1 MGTSFGDDTVSRI
14 RSMADIVEVV
24 SGRVSLKKAGR
35 SFLGLCPFHSEKTP
49 SFTVNPVKQFFHCF
63 GCGEGGDIFD
73 FVMKS
78 EGLSFPEAVASLG
91 ERYGIQVEAYSGGAA
106 KTARS
111 ERETLFSANRQA
123 ADFFSASLKAP
134 GGAKALEY
142 LEKRG
147 VGQRAVEAF
156 GLGFAP
162 AGWHNLDLYLKN
174 RGVSEK
180 VMDRAGLS
188 SKSETGKTYDRFRD
202 RLMFPIT
209 DLRGQITGFGGR
221 TMTDE
226 TPKYLNSPQTPVY
239 DKKRVLYG
247 IRQASEAVR
256 RERAIYV
263 VEGYLDVIALW
274 EAGIE
279 NAVATCGTAL
289 SAEHVRQ
296 LKHLADNIVLVFDA
310 DRAGISAAVRSL
322 PIFSAEGAQARVLA
336 LDPGH
341 DPDTFVRAHGSEAFL
356 ILAKNAVD
364 LVQFI
369 INEAVNRHG
378 LSITGKTRTVEE
390 LAPSLAMLEDPVAR
404 SLYVRHLS
412 QRIGVDEA
420 AILAHVKGS
429 KSQTRRQPDEATA
442 QVEARPAVLEGE
454 NYRREKDIIK
464 AMLVSEEFLEEVKAS
479 SFIDEFENET
489 LKTIGKTLISLGAE
503 ASRSD
508 LMSLFETPQERCLLA
523 EIFAQSVDE
532 PCRNILAGFE
542 KSSIKMRLR
551 RLTAAIIEACER
563 GDEEARLNLTGEQNR
578 LKKSL
583 RFQQ

>member
-1 MGTSFGDDTVSRI
+1 MGASFGDDTVSRI
-14 RSMADIVEVV
+14 RSSADIVEVV

-49 SFTVNPVKQFFHCF
+49 SFTVNPVKQFFYCF
-63 GCGEGGDIFD
+63 GCGEGGDVFD
-73 FVMKS
+73 FIMKS
-78 EGLSFPEAVASLG
+78 EGQTFPEAVANLG
-91 ERYGIQVEAYSGGAA
+91 ERYGIRVEAYSGGAA
-106 KTARS
+106 KSARS
-111 ERETLFSANRQA
+111 DRETLFSANGLA
-123 ADFFSASLKAP
+123 AEFFSSCLKGP
-134 GGAKALEY
+134 GGASAREY
-142 LEKRG
+142 LEKRR

-156 GLGFAP
+156 GIGFAP
-162 AGWHNLDLYLKN
+162 TGWHNLDLYLKN

-180 VMDRAGLS
+180 VIDRAGLS
-188 SKSETGKTYDRFRD
+188 SRNENGKVYDRFRN

-209 DLRGQITGFGGR
+209 DLKDQAAGFGGR

-256 RERAIYV
+256 RERSIYV

-279 NAVATCGTAL
+279 NTAATCGTAL

-310 DRAGISAAVRSL
+310 DRAGIAAAVRSL
-322 PIFSAEGAQARVLA
+322 PVFSAEGAQARVLA

-341 DPDTFVRAHGSEAFL
+341 DPDTFVRQHGRDAFL
-356 ILAKNAVD
+356 RLADKAVD

-369 INEAVNRHG
+369 MDEAVARHG
-378 LSITGKTRTVEE
+378 LSITGRARAVEE
-390 LAPSLAMLEDPVAR
+390 LAPALAMLDDPVAR

-420 AILAHVKGS
+420 AILTRVKGA
-429 KSQTRRQPDEATA
+429 KSRTRREPSSEPARDEPRAA
-442 QVEARPAVLEGE
+442 FQDSPLEKRVVE
-454 NYRREKDIIK
+454 
-464 AMLVSEEFLEEVKAS
+464 AMLVSAEFLEEVKAAA
-479 SFIDEFENET
+479 FVEEFENET
-489 LKTIGKTLISLGAE
+489 LKAIGQTLVSLGAD

-508 LMSLFETPQERCLLA
+508 LMGLFKTSEERCLLA
-523 EIFAQSVDE
+523 EIFAQSVGEE
-532 PCRNILAGFE
+532 PCRNILVQFE
-542 KSSIKMRLR
+542 QSLVKKRLK
-551 RLTAAIIEACER
+551 RLSAALVEACER
-563 GDEEARLNLTGEQNR
+563 GDEEASRALAAEQDR
-578 LKKSL
+578 LKANRK
-583 RFQQ
+583 FQQ